1 MKKLLLILFSLM
13 LFFSASIKAESDNQD
28 INQLLFD
35 AIPSRG
41 EVDLEKIEKYLK
53 AGADPNWVNNTRPGN
68 ISVMSYFLVMGR
80 MSENPEDIVD
90 AIKLL
95 VKYGAKAS
103 KSGNT
108 LFWSISLNKDFDAY
122 ELTKLL
128 LDNGASATTWNYKGI
143 GTKLSPIETALKDG
157 HDNIAELFV
166 EYGASMPNKKIY
178 IQEQFIYTISELGR
192 DFEPNLAKLSQY
204 LENGAKING
213 ANKDGKTALVGAIDS
228 LSPYWYHSLF
238 LIRTIDFLLEK
249 GADPNQLSTE
259 DISFDKITALHT
271 LSWHSQFQQDKF
283 DWRFL
288 PVYELL
294 INNGA
299 HISKKSEYQMTPLH
313 YAAKVNNAAA
323 TEFLLSNYS
332 KVSPKDKFGK
342 TPLDYAES
350 GEVIK
355 LLKQFGA
362 KE

>member
-13 LFFSASIKAESDNQD
+13 IFFNASIKAESTNQD
-28 INQLLFD
+28 INELLYDSISFD
-35 AIPSRG
+35 GVI
-41 EVDLEKIEKYLK
+41 DLEKIENYLK
-53 AGADPNWVNNTRPGN
+53 AGANPNWVNKKHKREQ
-68 ISVMSYFLVMGR
+68 SVLDNFLWMGLA
-80 MSENPEDIVD
+80 STNPRIIE

-95 VKYGAKAS
+95 IKYGAKATDS
-103 KSGNT
+103 DST
-108 LFWSISLNKDFDAY
+108 LFWSMALNSYFDTY

-128 LDNGASATTWNYKGI
+128 LDNGASAHTWSYASI
-143 GTKLSPIETALKDG
+143 GTELSPIEYALKDG
-157 HDNIAELFV
+157 NNQIAELLV
-166 EYGASMPNKKIY
+166 EYGATMPDNKISV
-178 IQEQFIYTISELGR
+178 QEQFINAISELG
-192 DFEPNLAKLSQY
+192 DNFNGGFEELSGY

-213 ANKDGKTALVGAIDS
+213 ANKDGQIALVQAIES
-228 LSPYWYHSLF
+228 LSYYWLPEVY
-238 LIRTIDFLLEK
+238 LISTIEFLLNN
-249 GADPNQLSTE
+249 GAEPNQLGAY
-259 DISFDKITALHT
+259 SFSSDKVAALHT
-271 LSWHSQFQQDKF
+271 LSWFSQFKTTSF
-283 DWRFL
+283 ELRFE

-299 HISKKSEYQMTPLH
+299 HISKKSKYQMTPLH
-313 YAAKVNNAAA
+313 YAAKENNAAA